1 MESAPPIAALRKN
14 TCMTNDHTAEQLLL
28 ANIKQHLPELE
39 ALLGRTRSHWEYED
53 FVYRFY
59 HHSFKVFGVQ
69 RLTTTIVAALR
80 ELLPDATMN
89 SDFIAIIEEGTGR
102 VFTTDMNATW
112 TATTRPLLE
121 AFFHARFVLE
131 MVVKYGPTLDTP
143 PEMLP
148 SGWAAVLY
156 LYGLR

>member
-1 MESAPPIAALRKN
+1 MSMDRA
-14 TCMTNDHTAEQLLL
+14 AEQQLL

-39 ALLGRTRSHWEYED
+39 ALMERAQSHWEYED
-53 FVYRFY
+53 YVYRYY

-69 RLTTTIVAALR
+69 SMTSKIAAALR
-80 ELLPDATMN
+80 DLLPDAEVN
-89 SDFIAIIEEGTGR
+89 EDFLSIVEAGTGR
-102 VFTTDMNATW
+102 TFTTDMNATW

-121 AFFHARFVLE
+121 AFFHARFMLE
-131 MVVKYGPTLDTP
+131 MVVKYGRTLDAP

>member
-1 MESAPPIAALRKN
+1 MREN
-14 TCMTNDHTAEQLLL
+14 TRMSMDRTSEQQLLT
-28 ANIKQHLPELE
+28 NIKLRLPELE
-39 ALLGRTRSHWEYED
+39 ALMERARGHWEYED

-69 RLTTTIVAALR
+69 SMTAAIVAALR
-80 ELLPDATMN
+80 ALLPGAAMN
-89 SDFIAIIEEGTGR
+89 PDFLDMIEEGTGR

-121 AFFHARFVLE
+121 AFFHARFLLE
-131 MVVKYGPTLDTP
+131 MVVKYGRALEVP

-156 LYGLR
+156 LFGLR

>member
-1 MESAPPIAALRKN
+1 MPMDRA
-14 TCMTNDHTAEQLLL
+14 AEQLLL
-28 ANIKQHLPELE
+28 TNIKTRVVELE
-39 ALLGRTRSHWEYED
+39 ALMERARSDWSYDD

-69 RLTTTIVAALR
+69 TMTTAIVAALR
-80 ELLPDATMN
+80 DLLPDATLN
-89 SDFIAIIEEGTGR
+89 DDFLAIIDAGTGLT
-102 VFTTDMNATW
+102 FTDDTNASW

-121 AFFHARFVLE
+121 AFFHARFMLE
-131 MVVKYGPTLDTP
+131 MVLKFGRTLDTP
-143 PEMLP
+143 PDTLP

>member
-1 MESAPPIAALRKN
+1 MDRTSEQ
-14 TCMTNDHTAEQLLL
+14 QLLT
-28 ANIKQHLPELE
+28 NIKQRLPELE
-39 ALLGRTRSHWEYED
+39 ALMERARSHWEYED

-69 RLTTTIVAALR
+69 SMTAAIVAALR
-80 ELLPDATMN
+80 ALLPGAAMN
-89 SDFIAIIEEGTGR
+89 QDFLDMIEEGTGR

-121 AFFHARFVLE
+121 AFFHARFLLE
-131 MVVKYGPTLDTP
+131 MVVKYGRALEAP